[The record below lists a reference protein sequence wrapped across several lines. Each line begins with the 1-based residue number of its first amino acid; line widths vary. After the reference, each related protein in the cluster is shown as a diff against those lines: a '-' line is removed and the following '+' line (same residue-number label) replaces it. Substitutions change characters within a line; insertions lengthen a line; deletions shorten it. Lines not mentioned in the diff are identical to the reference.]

1 MPVVPQG
8 IPGKMKTHPVS
19 SQCVGYSRPACTF
32 FFSFL
37 PFLWPFLT
45 LFYDTGFPAASAWWP
60 QLLEPK
66 WHQVFARDD
75 DGLVVVPADFQNTVH
90 LIKVMSPARVESP
103 RLKEMYLQHGES
115 RISCPVDDFL
125 KCSFFSLWC
134 LQGRRDP
141 QQVRHRCRHLPV
153 FPAPRHLAHDCVL
166 PAIFNRDPAGQLF
179 RETPGY
185 FGRFVKV

>member
-90 LIKVMSPARVESP
+90 LIKVLSPARVESP
-103 RLKEMYLQHGES
+103 RWKEMYLQHGES

-125 KCSFFSLWC
+125 KCSFLS
-134 LQGRRDP
+134 
-141 QQVRHRCRHLPV
+141 VM
-153 FPAPRHLAHDCVL
+153 
-166 PAIFNRDPAGQLF
+166 PAGTKRSAASAASMPSPTCLSSA
-179 RETPGY
+179 TSSCSWLCSACY
-185 FGRFVKV
+185 L